1 MRAWLSGWVC
11 VCAVGICS
19 RVCVHVFL
27 LWMQEVGW
35 GGYVHKWGR
44 GLGVSVCVR
53 VSVCAGDKDLAKPAG
68 LSWQVTRVVLNGDF
82 VIPTVRKKPA
92 YQGTCEKRER
102 GLFFLWW
109 RRREKAVKASG
120 GLKDPANQTAPPSSA
135 LIFIQNAE
143 MLNHSNRI
151 DPCVSACVA
160 FSFSLFP
167 PCPQLW
173 HISQART
180 ERLQRVLIQRQ
191 PNG

>member
-1 MRAWLSGWVC
+1 MWFLCASMAEWVGVC

-27 LWMQEVGW
+27 LWMQE
-35 GGYVHKWGR
+35 GGYVHKRRR

-102 GLFFLWW
+102 GLFFLQW

-120 GLKDPANQTAPPSSA
+120 DLRIP
-135 LIFIQNAE
+135 LIKLLHRLA
-143 MLNHSNRI
+143 HS
-151 DPCVSACVA
+151 
-160 FSFSLFP
+160 FLFKTQK
-167 PCPQLW
+167 C
-173 HISQART
+173 
-180 ERLQRVLIQRQ
+180 
-191 PNG
+191 